1 MCLIIYLMND
11 QTNNTKDESE
21 KLRKKEDRL
30 NELSLLRI
38 KIFKVIFLLSN
49 FIIIFVVTF
58 KF

>member
-30 NELSLLRI
+30 NELS
-38 KIFKVIFLLSN
+38 
-49 FIIIFVVTF
+49 
-58 KF
+58 